1 MSDSIVIT
9 ATALALAQQG
19 AAGPIGSDPVSGAFS
34 IRRLPEEV
42 PDRRHTGPSS
52 RLARL
57 IGQLATEAG
66 LALGDLAGPATGLV
80 SGSRYGCSLVADMH
94 RRLRDLGPRGI
105 DAVGFAQATH
115 NFPVSACAIDYGIQ
129 GPGIALVSSLAAG
142 MEALTCGRDWL
153 REGRCDRVIV
163 AAFEDLQGPAAAHV
177 ELLASPHAPPV
188 HEAMALVLLER
199 GCVARARGAPVLA
212 ELAGLAM
219 VPPRDQPGAATA
231 ARAFGTDQV
240 VPRLLLAEAEARVPP
255 LVDCLAVGG
264 LLAVI
269 RALEATTASGQ
280 AQDWLVGA
288 MDPRCGGI
296 LAGLHCLPV
305 TTFAPVSAP
314 VRQEIMA

>member
-9 ATALALAQQG
+9 ATALALAHQG
-19 AAGPIGSDPVSGAFS
+19 APGPIGSDPVSGTFS
-34 IRRLPEEV
+34 IVKLPPEV

-52 RLARL
+52 RLARM
-57 IGQLATEAG
+57 IGQLAAEAG
-66 LALGDLAGPATGLV
+66 LAPGDLAGPATGLV

-115 NFPVSACAIDYGIQ
+115 NFPVSACAIEYGIQ

-163 AAFEDLQGPAAAHV
+163 AAFEDLEGPAAAHV
-177 ELLASPHAPPV
+177 ELLAAPHAPPV

-199 GCVARARGAPVLA
+199 GAVARARRAPVLA

-219 VPPRDQPGAATA
+219 VPPQGQPAALS
-231 ARAFGTDQV
+231 ARAFGSDRV
-240 VPRLLLAEAEARVPP
+240 APRLLLARPEQAAPP

-269 RALEATTASGQ
+269 RALEITAASGQ

-288 MDPRCGGI
+288 LDPRCGGI
-296 LAGLHCLPV
+296 VAGLHGLPL
-305 TTFAPVSAP
+305 PVSATA
-314 VRQEIMA
+314 RQEVLA

>member
-9 ATALALAQQG
+9 ATALALAQQD
-19 AAGPIGSDPVSGAFS
+19 APGPIGAGPVSGAVS
-34 IRRLPEEV
+34 ILRLPEEA

-57 IGQLATEAG
+57 IGQLAADAG
-66 LALGDLAGPATGLV
+66 LAPGDLAGPATGLV

-163 AAFEDLQGPAAAHV
+163 AAFEDLHGPAAAHV
-177 ELLASPHAPPV
+177 ELLAAPHAPPV

-199 GCVARARGAPVLA
+199 GSLARARGAPVLA

-219 VPPRDQPGAATA
+219 VPPQGQPRAVA
-231 ARAFGTDQV
+231 ARAFGGDPAA
-240 VPRLLLAEAEARVPP
+240 PRLLIAEAEAPVPP

-264 LLAVI
+264 LLALI
-269 RALEATTASGQ
+269 RALEATAASEQ

-288 MDPRCGGI
+288 LDPRCGGI

-305 TTFAPVSAP
+305 ASFAAP
-314 VRQEIMA
+314 ARQEAMA